1 MKENSGNSITIPSA
15 GSLGSSDGR
24 AGRWSRDLRRVALLG
39 VLSVALGGITNFF
52 RNPSLS
58 WSYQSREER
67 LATGVRALGGEPSG
81 GTSKPAAGGF
91 TRVSLPVL
99 RTALRQRQPPLL
111 IDARLPLFFKMGHL
125 PGALHLPR
133 EGFQAALRR
142 HRTVL
147 EQDKNRQ
154 IVIYCQG
161 GSCEDSDM
169 VAEALRSLGFTRLS
183 VFAGGWKEW
192 QAAGLP
198 AETGL

>member
-1 MKENSGNSITIPSA
+1 P
-15 GSLGSSDGR
+15 
-24 AGRWSRDLRRVALLG
+24 
-39 VLSVALGGITNFF
+39 
-52 RNPSLS
+52 LS

-67 LATGVRALGGEPSG
+67 LAAGVRVLGGDPSG
-81 GTSKPAAGGF
+81 DSLKPSAGGF
-91 TRVSLPVL
+91 TQISLPDL
-99 RTALRQRQPPLL
+99 RTALSKSQPPLL

-133 EGFQAALRR
+133 EGFQAAFRR
-142 HRTVL
+142 HRAVL